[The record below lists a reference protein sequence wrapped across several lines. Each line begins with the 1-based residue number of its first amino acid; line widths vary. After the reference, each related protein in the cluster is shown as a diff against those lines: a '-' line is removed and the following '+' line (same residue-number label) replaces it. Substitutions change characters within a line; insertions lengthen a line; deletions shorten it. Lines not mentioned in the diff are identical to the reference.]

1 LEKGGEMIT
10 YERKKVR
17 YFQQLAESF
26 DSAAA
31 NMEILDKIHQVLLH
45 ERSEAEME
53 AGFLSENGEHTGMS
67 ENEIAIKFSAARATF
82 ELADKILKL
91 HWEEK

>member
-1 LEKGGEMIT
+1 MIT

-45 ERSEAEME
+45 ERSEAEINLANLQKE
-53 AGFLSENGEHTGMS
+53 NYKQLTVASNKREKDLFYFRYKSEFN
-67 ENEIAIKFSAARATF
+67 
-82 ELADKILKL
+82 LADKILKL
-91 HWEEK
+91 HWEVK